1 MKERIEELRK
11 LAEQR
16 LKEIQDMD
24 MLNSFC
30 VKFLG
35 KSGELTALL
44 RGMKDVKP
52 EDRPQIG
59 SFVNDLRNFLEARVA
74 ELKKIIEEKVIES
87 KIQREKIDITEPS
100 KNVEIGALHPLEK
113 TFNKVIEICKNMGFE
128 VVTGPEIESDY
139 YNFEALNIPKDHPA
153 RDMQDSFYITPNI
166 LLRTQTSA
174 GQIRSMEGKQPPIK
188 VVVAGRTFRVDSDA
202 THSPVFHQFEGLVV
216 DKNVSLVDL
225 KSMLDMLL
233 KQLLGEKTQTRF
245 RPSYFPFTEPSVE
258 VDVTCPM
265 CKGKGCTRCKQTGW
279 MELLGAG
286 IVNPKVLENCG
297 IDSSVYS
304 GFAFGIGIDRIAMVI
319 NSIPDIRM
327 MYENDI
333 RFLSQNK

>member
-11 LAEQR
+11 PAEQR

-24 MLNSFC
+24 TLNTFC

-265 CKGKGCTRCKQTGW
+265 CKGKGCARCKQTGW

-297 IDSSVYS
+297 IDSSIYS

>member
-24 MLNSFC
+24 TLNSFC

-87 KIQREKIDITEPS
+87 KIQREIIDITEPS

-265 CKGKGCTRCKQTGW
+265 CKGKGCARCKQTGW

>member
-24 MLNSFC
+24 TLNSFC

-87 KIQREKIDITEPS
+87 KIQREIIDITEPS

-225 KSMLDMLL
+225 KSMLEMLL

-265 CKGKGCTRCKQTGW
+265 CKGKGCARCKQTGW

-286 IVNPKVLENCG
+286 IVNPKVLDNCG
-297 IDSSVYS
+297 IDSSIYS

>member
-1 MKERIEELRK
+1 MKEKIDELRK
-11 LAEQR
+11 LAEHE
-16 LKEIQDMD
+16 LKEIDNLDQ
-24 MLNSFC
+24 LNAFN

-35 KSGELTALL
+35 KSGELTAIL
-44 RGMKDVKP
+44 RGMKDVEP
-52 EDRPQIG
+52 AQRPIIG
-59 SFVNDLRNFLEARVA
+59 SFVNELRNFLEDEIQKLKV
-74 ELKKIIEEKVIES
+74 ELEERAILEKIEK
-87 KIQREKIDITEPS
+87 EKIDITEPS
-100 KNVEIGALHPLEK
+100 KKVQKGALHPLEK
-113 TFNKVIEICKNMGFE
+113 TFNKCIDICKNMGFE

-174 GQIRSMEGKQPPIK
+174 GQIRSMENKQPPIK

-265 CKGKGCTRCKQTGW
+265 CKGKGCSRCKQTGW

-297 IDSSVYS
+297 IDSNTYS
-304 GFAFGIGIDRIAMVI
+304 GFAFGIGIDRVAMVI

-327 MYENDI
+327 MYENDV

>member
-1 MKERIEELRK
+1 MKEKIEELK
-11 LAEQR
+11 SLAETELQNVCN
-16 LKEIQDMD
+16 MD
-24 MLNSFC
+24 SLNAFC

-35 KSGELTALL
+35 KSGELTAIL
-44 RGMKDVKP
+44 RGMKDVDPK
-52 EDRPQIG
+52 DRPKVG
-59 SFVNDLRNFLEARVA
+59 ALVNELRNLLEERVA
-74 ELKKIIEEKVIES
+74 ALKVEIEERAIEEKVQ
-87 KIQREKIDITEPS
+87 KEKIDIFEPS
-100 KNVEIGALHPLEK
+100 KNVTIGALHPLEK
-113 TFNKVIEICKNMGFE
+113 TFNKVIDICKNMGFE

-153 RDMQDSFYITPNI
+153 RDMQDSFYITPNV

-216 DKNVSLVDL
+216 DKNISLVDL

-265 CKGKGCTRCKQTGW
+265 CKGKGCARCKQTGW

-297 IDSSVYS
+297 IDSNVYS

>member
-24 MLNSFC
+24 TLNSFC

-87 KIQREKIDITEPS
+87 KIQREIIDITEPS

-225 KSMLDMLL
+225 KSMLEMLL

-265 CKGKGCTRCKQTGW
+265 CKGKGCARCKQTGW

-286 IVNPKVLENCG
+286 IVNPKVLDNCG

>member
-24 MLNSFC
+24 TLNSFC

-225 KSMLDMLL
+225 KSMLEMLL

-265 CKGKGCTRCKQTGW
+265 CKGKGCARCKQTGW

-286 IVNPKVLENCG
+286 IVNPKVLDNCG

>member
-1 MKERIEELRK
+1 MKEKIEELK
-11 LAEQR
+11 ILAETELQNVC
-16 LKEIQDMD
+16 DMGS
-24 MLNSFC
+24 LNAFC
-30 VKFLG
+30 VRFLG
-35 KSGELTALL
+35 KNGELTAIL
-44 RGMKDVKP
+44 RGMKDVDPK
-52 EDRPQIG
+52 DRPKVG
-59 SFVNDLRNFLEARVA
+59 AYVNELRNLLEERVA
-74 ELKKIIEEKVIES
+74 ALKVEIEEKAIEEKVQ
-87 KIQREKIDITEPS
+87 KEKIDIFEPS
-100 KNVEIGALHPLEK
+100 KNVTIGALHPLEK
-113 TFNKVIEICKNMGFE
+113 TFNKVIDICKNMGFE

-153 RDMQDSFYITPNI
+153 RDMQDSFYITPNV

-216 DKNVSLVDL
+216 DKNISLVDL

-297 IDSSVYS
+297 IDSNVYS

>member
-1 MKERIEELRK
+1 
-11 LAEQR
+11 
-16 LKEIQDMD
+16 
-24 MLNSFC
+24 
-30 VKFLG
+30 
-35 KSGELTALL
+35 
-44 RGMKDVKP
+44 
-52 EDRPQIG
+52 
-59 SFVNDLRNFLEARVA
+59 
-74 ELKKIIEEKVIES
+74 
-87 KIQREKIDITEPS
+87 
-100 KNVEIGALHPLEK
+100 
-113 TFNKVIEICKNMGFE
+113 MGFE

-188 VVVAGRTFRVDSDA
+188 VVVAGSTFRVDSDA

-265 CKGKGCTRCKQTGW
+265 CKGKGCARCKQTGW

-286 IVNPKVLENCG
+286 IVNPKVLDNCG
-297 IDSSVYS
+297 IDSSIYS

>member
-1 MKERIEELRK
+1 MKEKIEQLKLQAQTEL
-11 LAEQR
+11 ESVSS
-16 LKEIQDMD
+16 IQD
-24 MLNSFC
+24 LNAFS
-30 VKFLG
+30 VKYLG
-35 KSGELTALL
+35 KNGELTTIL
-44 RGMKDVKP
+44 RGMKDVIP
-52 EDRPQIG
+52 ELRPMIG
-59 SFVNDLRNFLEARVA
+59 SYVNELRNTLEERINN
-74 ELKKIIEEKVIES
+74 LKALLEEKAINE
-87 KIQREKIDITEPS
+87 KIVKEKIDITEPS
-100 KNVEIGALHPLEK
+100 KGVKIGALHPLQK
-113 TFNKVIEICKNMGFE
+113 TFDKVIAICQNMGFE
-128 VVTGPEIESDY
+128 VVTGPEIETDY

-153 RDMQDSFYITPNI
+153 RDMQDSFYVTPNV

-174 GQIRSMEGKQPPIK
+174 GQIRSMQGKQPPIK

-216 DKNVSLVDL
+216 DKNISLVDL

-233 KQLLGEKTQTRF
+233 RSLLGEKTQTRF

-258 VDVTCPM
+258 VDVTCPI
-265 CKGKGCTRCKQTGW
+265 CKGKGCARCKQTGW

-297 IDSSVYS
+297 IDSTVYS
-304 GFAFGIGIDRIAMVI
+304 GFAFGLGIDRIAMVI

-333 RFLSQNK
+333 RFLNQN

>member
-1 MKERIEELRK
+1 MKEKIEQLRNLSIEEL
-11 LAEQR
+11 AHIASIE
-16 LKEIQDMD
+16 E
-24 MLNSFC
+24 LNAFT
-30 VKFLG
+30 VKYLG
-35 KSGELTALL
+35 KSGELTAIL
-44 RGMKDVKP
+44 RGMKDVAP
-52 EDRPQIG
+52 ADRPVIG
-59 SFVNDLRNFLEARVA
+59 GYVNQLRNELEESIAKLKI
-74 ELKKIIEEKVIES
+74 ELEEKAINEKVA
-87 KIQREKIDITEPS
+87 KEKIDITEPS
-100 KNVEIGALHPLEK
+100 KGNVQGALHPLEK
-113 TFNKVIEICKNMGFE
+113 TFNKVIDICKNMGFE

-174 GQIRSMEGKQPPIK
+174 GQIRTMENKQPPIK

-233 KQLLGEKTQTRF
+233 KQLLGEKTKTRF

-265 CKGKGCTRCKQTGW
+265 CGGRGCARCKQTGW

-286 IVNPKVLENCG
+286 IVNPKVLRNCG
-297 IDSSVYS
+297 IDSDVYS

-327 MYENDI
+327 MYENDV

>member
-1 MKERIEELRK
+1 MKEKIEELKK
-11 LAEQR
+11 LAES
-16 LKEIQDMD
+16 E
-24 MLNSFC
+24 LNSVCDTESLNAFC

-35 KSGELTALL
+35 KNGELTTIL
-44 RGMKDVKP
+44 RGMRDVAP
-52 EDRPQIG
+52 EERPKVG
-59 SFVNDLRNFLEARVA
+59 SFVNELRNLLEERVA
-74 ELKKIIEEKVIES
+74 SLKVEIENKAIEEK
-87 KIQREKIDITEPS
+87 IQKEKIDIFEPS
-100 KNVEIGALHPLEK
+100 KNVTIGALHPLEK
-113 TFNKVIEICKNMGFE
+113 TFNKVIDICKNMGFE

-153 RDMQDSFYITPNI
+153 RDMQDSFYITPNM

-216 DKNVSLVDL
+216 DKNISLVDL

-265 CKGKGCTRCKQTGW
+265 CKGKGCARCKQTGW

-297 IDSSVYS
+297 IDSNIYS

-327 MYENDI
+327 MYENDV

>member
-24 MLNSFC
+24 TLNSFC

-87 KIQREKIDITEPS
+87 KIQREIIDITEPS

-225 KSMLDMLL
+225 KSMLEMLL

-265 CKGKGCTRCKQTGW
+265 CKGKGCARCKQTGW

-286 IVNPKVLENCG
+286 IVNPKVLDNCG

-319 NSIPDIRM
+319 NSITDIRM

>member
-24 MLNSFC
+24 TLNSFC

-113 TFNKVIEICKNMGFE
+113 TFNKVIDICKNMGFE

-265 CKGKGCTRCKQTGW
+265 CKGKGCARCKQTGW

-286 IVNPKVLENCG
+286 IVNPKVLDNCG
-297 IDSSVYS
+297 IDSSIYS

>member
-24 MLNSFC
+24 MLNYFC

-113 TFNKVIEICKNMGFE
+113 TFNKIIEICKNMGFE

-265 CKGKGCTRCKQTGW
+265 CKGKGCARCKQTGW